1 MQEEMPEE
9 LTKEQILSVRK
20 MTKEFRRANTAALK
34 MEFYW
39 NDIPVGKENA
49 VTYETLCARWGVDRR
64 AVRKILHDLSL
75 YENGD
80 DYILIRSSKNG
91 GGFYKT
97 DDRDEMRAYRKEC
110 LNKGKSNFAPV
121 KKINRILNSDADAL
135 QGSIF
140 NNLKAVRL
148 SQGLKQTDV
157 VDKMRAVDPH
167 FDVSMLSKFENG
179 VCIPTPYQL
188 ARLAQIY
195 GVQPREL
202 IAIEDTLLTVYS

>member
-1 MQEEMPEE
+1 MKQE
-9 LTKEQILSVRK
+9 LVKTIK
-20 MTKEFRRANTAALK
+20 A
-34 MEFYW
+34 EFYW
-39 NDIPVGKENA
+39 NDLPFGKENA
-49 VTYETLCARWGVDRR
+49 ANYDTLCARWGANKRTVR
-64 AVRKILHDLSL
+64 AILHELSL
-75 YENGD
+75 YDSGD

-121 KKINRILNSDADAL
+121 KKINRILNSDADGL

-148 SQGLKQTDV
+148 AKGLKQTEV
-157 VDKMRAVDPH
+157 VEQMRAVDPH
-167 FDVSMLSKFENG
+167 IDVAMLSKFENG

-202 IAIEDTLLTVYS
+202 VSIEDTLLTVYS